1 MIDDTAYGALDSIGD
16 AHRRRKTEI
25 NKMNGASGNTTQK
38 FMTNLEAG
46 KTFG

>member
-1 MIDDTAYGALDSIGD
+1 VIDDTANGALDGIGD

-25 NKMNGASGNTTQK
+25 NKMNGASGNTTHQ